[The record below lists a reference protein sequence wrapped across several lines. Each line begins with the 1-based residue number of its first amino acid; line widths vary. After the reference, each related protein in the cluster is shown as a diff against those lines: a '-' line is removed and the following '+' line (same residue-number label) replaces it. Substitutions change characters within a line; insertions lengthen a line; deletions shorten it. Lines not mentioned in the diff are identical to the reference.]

1 MSSYGVREGT
11 GAGEWIMGAV
21 TRNPEGLLLLAAG
34 VALLMRSGRGPS
46 VRRNSLPDRRNEGQY
61 RAGREDSASGISERV
76 TEAARRAGEYVSG
89 ATQRAGEYVSE
100 ATDKVSETAGSYAS
114 SASEYANEAA
124 RIAAERSRRM
134 ADQVRDTADYL
145 VREQPWAVALT
156 GLLAGAAVA
165 AAFPS
170 TRLERRTL
178 GEVGERLRSAAGTMG
193 EQVMEAGMQ
202 AGERLN
208 EVVEERGLTSEGLK
222 QAARDVG
229 ETFSSAL
236 AGKESSTQSRRQAGK
251 EAGSTTQTRQGQ
263 PGTGSTQANKSS
275 GLTLSSGPT
284 PSGGGR

>member
-89 ATQRAGEYVSE
+89 ATQRAGEYLSE

-251 EAGSTTQTRQGQ
+251 EAGSTTQRRQEQ
-263 PGTGSTQANKSS
+263 PGTGSTQASNN
-275 GLTLSSGPT
+275 GPTLSSGPT
-284 PSGGGR
+284 SSGGGR